1 MSHGAELVIAVD
13 CSTTAAKAVIHDRA
27 GQVAAQAARPLRTL
41 QPSPAWH
48 EQDAEQW
55 WVATQ
60 GAVAEAVAALVDPG
74 PIRAMCITHQ
84 RESFVCLDSV
94 GRPLRPAILW
104 LDGRAHEEIAE
115 LGSARVHELSGK
127 PPDTTPAIYKLA
139 WLARHEPA
147 VLRDAVHVGD
157 VQAYLAWRLTG
168 RWATSHG
175 SADTLGLFDLRRMKW
190 SAELL
195 ALAGVRLDQLPEL
208 VPVGDELGTI
218 SGEVAR
224 SLGLPGPVPLVSGI
238 GDGQAAG
245 LGLGATVPGVA
256 YLNLGTS
263 MVLGVQSRE
272 YVWDAAFRTL
282 AGIRPGTYTLETV
295 LNAAAYVATWCRE
308 QFGERAA
315 DGTAGGEL
323 EAEAARLAIGAE
335 GLLTLPYWN
344 AAQTPHWDALARGAV
359 VGWHGRHTRAHLY
372 RSILEGVGFELRL
385 HLERL
390 EDVTGQ
396 RIESIRAVGEARA
409 VRCGYESSLTSP
421 SVPCGCAP
429 PTKSAPPG
437 RPHSPGSSWTG
448 ARLPR
453 VWRLRRCLSAV
464 MYRPIR
470 QRQPA
475 TTRSSLSTAGCTR
488 RSVGCSPISLRR
500 PGSFRLGDRKRSS
513 GSGLDHRGPLPD
525 NKPDREVDASAG
537 GRAPRARLSTGR
549 RGRRQPI
556 SESFHLE
563 QRRCCG

>member
-55 WVATQ
+55 WTATQ
-60 GAVAEAVAALVDPG
+60 GAIAEAVEALVDPG
-74 PIRAMCITHQ
+74 RVRALCITHQ
-84 RESFVCLDSV
+84 RESFVCLDSG
-94 GRPLRPAILW
+94 GRALRLAILW

-115 LGSARVHELSGK
+115 LGSTRVHELSGK

-147 VLRDAVHVGD
+147 VLRNAVHVGD
-157 VQAYLAWRLTG
+157 VQAYLVWRLTG

-175 SADTLGLFDLRRMKW
+175 SADTLGLFDLQRMDW

-195 ALAGVRLDQLPEL
+195 DLAGVRVEQLPDL
-208 VPVGDELGTI
+208 VPAGEEIGTVSREL
-218 SGEVAR
+218 AR
-224 SLGLPGPVPLVSGI
+224 SLGLPGAVPVVSGI

-245 LGLGATVPGVA
+245 LGLGATVSGVA

-263 MVLGVQSRE
+263 MVLGVQSEE
-272 YVWDAAFRTL
+272 YLWDPAFRTL
-282 AGIRPGTYTLETV
+282 AGIRAGKFTLETV

-308 QFGERAA
+308 QFGERGVDGAVGA
-315 DGTAGGEL
+315 DM
-323 EAEAARLAIGAE
+323 EAAARLPIGAE

-344 AAQTPHWDALARGAV
+344 AAQTPQWDALARGAV

-396 RIESIRAVGEARA
+396 RIESIRAVGGGAR
-409 VRCGYESSLTSP
+409 SP
-421 SVPCGCAP
+421 LWIRIV
-429 PTKSAPPG
+429 TDITG
-437 RPHSPGSSWTG
+437 RPVRVCADSEVSAAG
-448 ARLPR
+448 AAALAWEFLDRQGHTSGQVALPEMLLGR
-453 VWRLRRCLSAV
+453 EAL
-464 MYRPIR
+464 PD
-470 QRQPA
+470 P
-475 TTRSSLSTAGCTR
+475 STAARYDAFFGVYR
-488 RSVGCSPISLRR
+488 QMYPALR
-500 PGSFRLGDRKRSS
+500 
-513 GSGLDHRGPLPD
+513 GLFHAL
-525 NKPDREVDASAG
+525 AAAG
-537 GRAPRARLSTGR
+537 GAVSYT
-549 RGRRQPI
+549 
-556 SESFHLE
+556 
-563 QRRCCG
+563 